1 MQNNRNPII
10 LVDADACPVKE
21 EISSISHTYH
31 LDVYFVAS
39 YSHVVKKEM
48 PGTWVYV
55 DEGKE
60 SADLY
65 ILNHARKNDV
75 VVTQDLGLASML
87 VSRNV
92 YVLSPRGKQYE
103 ESEMELSLHMR
114 FLSAKERRQGNHSK
128 GPKAF
133 SLQNRENFV
142 HSFENLCRILQ
153 GFGNRER
160 NS

>member
-1 MQNNRNPII
+1 MQNNRQPII

-21 EISSISHTYH
+21 EISSIGHTYQM
-31 LDVYFVAS
+31 DVYFVAS
-39 YSHVVKKEM
+39 YSHVVKNEIK
-48 PGTWVYV
+48 GTWVYV
-55 DEGKE
+55 DDEKE

-75 VVTQDLGLASML
+75 VVTQDQGLASML

-103 ESEMELSLHMR
+103 ESEMDMMLHMR
-114 FLSAKERRQGNHSK
+114 FLSAKERRKGNYSK

-133 SLQNRENFV
+133 SQQNRENFV
-142 HSFENLCRILQ
+142 HSFKKTLSNIA
-153 GFGNRER
+153 GIRE
-160 NS
+160 

>member
-1 MQNNRNPII
+1 MQNNRQPII

-21 EISSISHTYH
+21 EISSIGHTYQ

-39 YSHVVKKEM
+39 YSHVVKNEIK
-48 PGTWVYV
+48 GIWVYV
-55 DEGKE
+55 DDEKE

-75 VVTQDLGLASML
+75 VVTQDHGLASML

-103 ESEMELSLHMR
+103 ESEMDMMLHMR
-114 FLSAKERRQGNHSK
+114 FLSAKERRKGNYSK

-133 SLQNRENFV
+133 SQQNRENFV
-142 HSFENLCRILQ
+142 HSFKKTLSNIA
-153 GFGNRER
+153 GIRE
-160 NS
+160 

>member
-21 EISSISHTYH
+21 EISSISHTYQ
-31 LDVYFVAS
+31 LDVIFVAS
-39 YSHVVKKEM
+39 YSHVVKREIQ
-48 PGTWVYV
+48 GTWVYV

-65 ILNHARKNDV
+65 ILNHTRKGDV

-87 VSRNV
+87 VSRDV

-103 ESEMELSLHMR
+103 ENEMEHSLHMR
-114 FLSAKERRQGNHSK
+114 FLSAKERRIGNYSK

-133 SLQNRENFV
+133 TVHDREKFV
-142 HSFENLCRILQ
+142 LSFKKTLSKIA
-153 GFGNRER
+153 GIRE
-160 NS
+160 

>member
-1 MQNNRNPII
+1 M
-10 LVDADACPVKE
+10 VDADACPVKE

-39 YSHVVKKEM
+39 YSHVVKNEIL
-48 PGTWVYV
+48 GTWVYV
-55 DEGKE
+55 DDEKE

-103 ESEMELSLHMR
+103 ESEMELRLHMR

-133 SLQNRENFV
+133 SLHDRENFV
-142 HSFENLCRILQ
+142 HSFQKTLSNIAGIL
-153 GFGNRER
+153 E
-160 NS
+160 